1 MTENVKRKG
10 RRSKRWTIGLPYL
23 SKRLRKWLYGITVAT
38 VPIAVAMGLTTDQD
52 AALYIAL
59 AGAILL
65 PGLVLD
71 DSESKEL
78 ELDQLEGEKL
88 LEYSRGLDD
97 GYDAA
102 RGNDQGEKWQN

>member
-10 RRSKRWTIGLPYL
+10 RRSQRWTIGLPYL
-23 SKRLRKWLYGITVAT
+23 SKTLRKWLYGIAVAT
-38 VPIAVAMGLTTDQD
+38 VPITVTTGLITNQD
-52 AALYIAL
+52 AALYVAL

-71 DSESKEL
+71 DSESKNL
-78 ELDQLEGEKL
+78 ELDRLEGEKL

-102 RGNDQGEKWQN
+102 TNHDDGD